1 MLVVDDSIPKVCSWL
16 TCLKAIMAGCVELA
30 AWPVAMLGHV
40 ALKPV
45 SVQAGLRLGWMMA
58 LHATQPQ
65 CQLWLSSVCSGWQGP
80 TFKKVC
86 SKEAPHVMD
95 ADVQHKPAAAAAKLL

>member
-1 MLVVDDSIPKVCSWL
+1 
-16 TCLKAIMAGCVELA
+16 
-30 AWPVAMLGHV
+30 
-40 ALKPV
+40 
-45 SVQAGLRLGWMMA
+45 MMA